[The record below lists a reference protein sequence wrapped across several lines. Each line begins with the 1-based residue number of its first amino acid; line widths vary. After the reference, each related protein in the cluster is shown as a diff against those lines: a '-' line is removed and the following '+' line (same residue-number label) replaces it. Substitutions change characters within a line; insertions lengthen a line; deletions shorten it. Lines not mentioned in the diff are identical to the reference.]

1 MLITLSSSS
10 SSRDRIFQKLKNRMQ
25 LTVAGWSTLEDDID
39 ESIALLEKESKRLQ
53 QSMILNHYLNET
65 GVILEQVVLSI
76 RYLNYDYFHII
87 NKSLNYVK

>member
-1 MLITLSSSS
+1 MLITLSSSA

-53 QSMILNHYLNET
+53 QSML
-65 GVILEQVVLSI
+65 
-76 RYLNYDYFHII
+76 
-87 NKSLNYVK
+87 